1 MHRTTW
7 HDALL
12 CLIIEGGRCAF
23 LKLLLKTS
31 TQFVIIWMLVSLALI
46 RMVSL
51 ALIEFLGKSAKTGTR
66 LLRLASTGCG
76 CRQPG
81 RDKISKEL
89 HNGEISQLLE
99 KWVET
104 ESGWTAPPIHYP
116 GTAIQVQP
124 GLSRFSNKNPHQD
137 SITEVKIQNL
147 GHRHTCNETR
157 YYLTKAWTSKDVYV
171 AV

>member
-1 MHRTTW
+1 MHRTIW

-51 ALIEFLGKSAKTGTR
+51 ALIEFPGKSAKTGTR

-104 ESGWTAPPIHYP
+104 ESGWTAPPI
-116 GTAIQVQP
+116 QVQALPSKSSLDCP
-124 GLSRFSNKNPHQD
+124 GSQTKTHIKILSQKSKSRIWDTDTHATKPD
-137 SITEVKIQNL
+137 IT
-147 GHRHTCNETR
+147 
-157 YYLTKAWTSKDVYV
+157 
-171 AV
+171 

>member
-1 MHRTTW
+1 MHSAQCKAQRTVAHAAQCRELVPTLHNAKHWYCVSLQLQTEMHRTIW

-23 LKLLLKTS
+23 LKLLLKTT

-51 ALIEFLGKSAKTGTR
+51 ALFEFPGKSAKTGTR
-66 LLRLASTGCG
+66 LLRLASTGSG

-81 RDKISKEL
+81 GDKISKEL
-89 HNGEISQLLE
+89 HSE
-99 KWVET
+99 KYHSCAQWVET

-116 GTAIQVQP
+116 STAIQV
-124 GLSRFSNKNPHQD
+124 
-137 SITEVKIQNL
+137 
-147 GHRHTCNETR
+147 
-157 YYLTKAWTSKDVYV
+157 
-171 AV
+171 